1 MPGMASNSASPND
14 DSQQDD
20 GAAAVDAADSS
31 VAATNIPSTGSRP
44 GTSNQAE
51 VHDDSS
57 TSPATSSS
65 STGVGSAL
73 VPGTSTQVEDT
84 GKDSSEQTVI
94 VTSSLTSVV
103 PSIAAGSAMT
113 TLIQSATN
121 AGVTASSVGG
131 LPTISSLPVSTS
143 AATLLKQSTTIGA
156 LLAIMAFFI

>member
-1 MPGMASNSASPND
+1 M
-14 DSQQDD
+14 
-20 GAAAVDAADSS
+20 
-31 VAATNIPSTGSRP
+31 
-44 GTSNQAE
+44 
-51 VHDDSS
+51 
-57 TSPATSSS
+57 
-65 STGVGSAL
+65 
-73 VPGTSTQVEDT
+73 PGTSTQVEDT

-103 PSIAAGSAMT
+103 PSIAAGSATT